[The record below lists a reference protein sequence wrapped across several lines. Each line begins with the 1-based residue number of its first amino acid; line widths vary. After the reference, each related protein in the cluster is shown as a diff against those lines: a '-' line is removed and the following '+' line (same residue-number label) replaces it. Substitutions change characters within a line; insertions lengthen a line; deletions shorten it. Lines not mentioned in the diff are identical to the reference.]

1 MGRRGAYG
9 GLHKDDSSFSGVLLS
24 EFDGDFSLRM
34 KEREEGIRI
43 APSRTCFQRSQRACL
58 PFQLGDQREGRGIQL
73 FFSSAT
79 HCLALL
85 KVTETST
92 PERDEY
98 SAGDIVDDEGGLGSS
113 VVHGGQAVV
122 STRNQARTRKI
133 PFLASRIPDIELD
146 DALRKLDAL
155 GDESGY
161 AQDISKEK
169 NAMVEMSEKP
179 RGFVA
184 LVGRE

>member
-1 MGRRGAYG
+1 M
-9 GLHKDDSSFSGVLLS
+9 
-24 EFDGDFSLRM
+24 
-34 KEREEGIRI
+34 
-43 APSRTCFQRSQRACL
+43 
-58 PFQLGDQREGRGIQL
+58 
-73 FFSSAT
+73 
-79 HCLALL
+79 
-85 KVTETST
+85 
-92 PERDEY
+92 
-98 SAGDIVDDEGGLGSS
+98 
-113 VVHGGQAVV
+113 V
-122 STRNQARTRKI
+122 STRNQVRTRKI

-169 NAMVEMSEKP
+169 NAMAEMSEKP